1 MPSVQIRNISEE
13 VYEHLKAR
21 AKQDRRSVQ
30 QEAAWLLEAMLSF
43 RTGLHRPNWQ
53 RVDELYEQMKQRY
66 GTLPDSTPLIREMRD
81 ER

>member
-1 MPSVQIRNISEE
+1 MPSVQIRNISDSA
-13 VYEHLKAR
+13 YENLKAR

-30 QEAAWLLEAMLSF
+30 QEAAWLLESILSF
-43 RTGLHRPNWQ
+43 TASLHRPNWQ